1 MVLLAI
7 DADES
12 PRPATRPSLW
22 SKGRSVVTAMRFF
35 NTAIRELRPDRL
47 GAPVAGPAVGPAVGP
62 VEATPFDAQKKWK
75 RLGFASQGMSF
86 ARQVQLDARAKR
98 SFLDS
103 RNMQALDIQE
113 GKEGEIEYWQEGDK
127 EMNTE
132 EAWKARLKLRSH
144 PAIQEELHRW
154 WEVVRCS
161 FQSGDVVNFVGYARL
176 QLCMYKTLL
185 TPYNEEDAKG
195 CAAAE
200 WKKDCKGAK
209 ALDRVT
215 FCDTIFEMVDVWTRS
230 LDWEEYVS
238 WMRTLLSTIAPNGT
252 ILSADDLDPIG
263 DVDALVDDMMADP
276 SANDAYAKKLDKLVA
291 TGNIG
296 KYVAAK
302 DRRSRR
308 GRKEEVQEPTLTQEQ
323 LEIIA
328 RRKRRAKAMA
338 IEAAL
343 PPEERA
349 KLAESR
355 AAAARGGVLAN
366 MAKKNRAASPRTPRS
381 TASSP
386 RDGLLPDLAGKLSP
400 RQMALRGL
408 GDNAESFVTGLTA
421 RDALLLTYH
430 PMHTLT
436 SLSPFV
442 LVNPSSRPTSVRDSR
457 KGFRIPELPDSRP
470 ATAISPRVEC
480 F

>member
-161 FQSGDVVNFVGYARL
+161 F
-176 QLCMYKTLL
+176 
-185 TPYNEEDAKG
+185 
-195 CAAAE
+195 
-200 WKKDCKGAK
+200 
-209 ALDRVT
+209 
-215 FCDTIFEMVDVWTRS
+215 
-230 LDWEEYVS
+230 
-238 WMRTLLSTIAPNGT
+238 
-252 ILSADDLDPIG
+252 
-263 DVDALVDDMMADP
+263 
-276 SANDAYAKKLDKLVA
+276 
-291 TGNIG
+291 
-296 KYVAAK
+296 
-302 DRRSRR
+302 
-308 GRKEEVQEPTLTQEQ
+308 
-323 LEIIA
+323 
-328 RRKRRAKAMA
+328 
-338 IEAAL
+338 
-343 PPEERA
+343 
-349 KLAESR
+349 
-355 AAAARGGVLAN
+355 
-366 MAKKNRAASPRTPRS
+366 
-381 TASSP
+381 
-386 RDGLLPDLAGKLSP
+386 
-400 RQMALRGL
+400 
-408 GDNAESFVTGLTA
+408 
-421 RDALLLTYH
+421 
-430 PMHTLT
+430 
-436 SLSPFV
+436 
-442 LVNPSSRPTSVRDSR
+442 
-457 KGFRIPELPDSRP
+457 
-470 ATAISPRVEC
+470 
-480 F
+480 